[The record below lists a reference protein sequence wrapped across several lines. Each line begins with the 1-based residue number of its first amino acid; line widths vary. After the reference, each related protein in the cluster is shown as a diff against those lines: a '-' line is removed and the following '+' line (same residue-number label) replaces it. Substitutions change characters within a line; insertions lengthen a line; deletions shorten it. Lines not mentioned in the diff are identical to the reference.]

1 MRANRLKASLPGFVA
16 IMGLAV
22 AAWAGPPP
30 PAGVFEADFNGDGKD
45 DMARQNAGGI
55 RVDILDGTSSIANGT
70 FATGGGVFTL
80 KAVGNEN
87 NDANADLIAQ
97 GGGTIR
103 VTFVNAAGT
112 GPSATPQLFIP
123 DGGGAWGVV
132 DAADVDGDGIDEI
145 ICYGSGG
152 AAGAVRITNVA
163 TGTPVHT
170 FLSTANSAWVY
181 KFAADV
187 NGDHK
192 MDLVFTG
199 TGVAAGTSRANLNG
213 STTAKFYAQ
222 GGDSWTLTG
231 AGDVDGNGTADLVD
245 TGANVAAAGF
255 NRVRTLDTN
264 GDPTGSAF
272 VGNAG
277 NAFVLKR
284 IGDFTGDG
292 KADLGYQ
299 NAGSFRITPMNGLT
313 IGAPIFPPNGGGQFT
328 LRRMSDTNGDGLDDL
343 IVTNASNDV
352 RIQLSTGSA
361 TTQGPL
367 IPNGGLTLFVSPP
380 AN

>member
-1 MRANRLKASLPGFVA
+1 MRAKRLKASLPGFVA

-30 PAGVFEADFNGDGKD
+30 PAGIFEADFNGDGKD

-70 FATGGGVFTL
+70 FPTGGGTFVL
-80 KAVGNEN
+80 KAVGKEN
-87 NDANADLIAQ
+87 NDAQFDLIAQ
-97 GGGTIR
+97 GGGSIR
-103 VTFVNAAGT
+103 ITFVNAAGT
-112 GPSATPQLFIP
+112 GQSATAPLFFP
-123 DGGGAWGVV
+123 DGGGAWQVV
-132 DAADVDGDGIDEI
+132 DAADVDGDGIAEVI
-145 ICYGSGG
+145 ANGTGG
-152 AAGAVRITNVA
+152 AAGALRITNVA

-170 FLSTANSAWVY
+170 FLSTAGGAWVY
-181 KFAADV
+181 AFAADV

-192 MDLVFTG
+192 MDLIFRG

-222 GGDSWTLTG
+222 GGNSWTLTG

-245 TGANVAAAGF
+245 TGASVAAAGF
-255 NRVRTLDTN
+255 NRVRTLDMN

-272 VGNAG
+272 VGNAA

-284 IGDFTGDG
+284 IADFTGDG

-299 NAGSFRITPMNGLT
+299 GANTFRITPMDGLA
-313 IGAPIFPPNGGGQFT
+313 IQPAIFPASGGGQFT
-328 LRRMSDTNGDGLDDL
+328 LRRMSDTNGDGLADL
-343 IVTNASNDV
+343 IVTNVTNDV
-352 RIQLSTGSA
+352 RVQVSTGTG
-361 TTQGPL
+361 TTNGAV

-380 AN
+380 